1 MQKRSDDTLVA
12 YLDGELDSAERQ
24 HVEAWLAAD
33 AAARDRLAG
42 LAQSATLVRSAYA
55 DIVNEPVPERLI
67 AAARGESGGA
77 ASVAHEAEILVLKR
91 PQRAIVSMPAGRWG
105 IGIAAAAGLFGLVLG
120 GAGSYLAVGGLNS
133 TNPAAEQRLAAAA
146 ANGTWLDNA
155 AGYYKLVVSAG
166 DSMLIDVPAGGD
178 TGEALQKISQN
189 LPQQVRLPDLKP
201 WGLSFRGARL
211 VVVEGRPAAQLV
223 YTTDNKAIGPLT
235 LVIGASKQPDIQPTF
250 DRRQDVNMLYWRHH
264 GRAYALVGQ
273 TDIGYLW
280 GIANDVAWQ
289 LDAI

>member
-1 MQKRSDDTLVA
+1 MPKRSDDTLVA

-91 PQRAIVSMPAGRWG
+91 PQRVIVSMPAGRWG

-133 TNPAAEQRLAAAA
+133 TNSAVEQRLAAAA

>member
-12 YLDGELDSAERQ
+12 YLDGELDGAERQ

-55 DIVNEPVPERLI
+55 DIVNEAVPERLI

-77 ASVAHEAEILVLKR
+77 ASLPHEAEILVLKR
-91 PQRAIVSMPAGRWG
+91 PQRVIASMPAGRWG

-133 TNPAAEQRLAAAA
+133 VNPAVEQRLAAAA